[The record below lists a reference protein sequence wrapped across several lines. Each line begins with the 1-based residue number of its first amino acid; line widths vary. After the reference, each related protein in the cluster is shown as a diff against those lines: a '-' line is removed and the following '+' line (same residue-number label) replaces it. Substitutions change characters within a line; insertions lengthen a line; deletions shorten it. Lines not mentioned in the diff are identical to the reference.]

1 MAKFIPETE
10 ATQPDLDLVEPGCA
24 GSRKMEVHVWMALQP
39 AVILRLV
46 RVEIVEDEEIFHPL
60 PLRRFFH
67 LRDFAAFQVDGEPT
81 AQPRARSARG
91 ATTKAIS

>member
-67 LRDFAAFQVDGEPT
+67 LRDFAAFQVDGERDGP
-81 AQPRARSARG
+81 AKGEKREGRDDEG
-91 ATTKAIS
+91 D